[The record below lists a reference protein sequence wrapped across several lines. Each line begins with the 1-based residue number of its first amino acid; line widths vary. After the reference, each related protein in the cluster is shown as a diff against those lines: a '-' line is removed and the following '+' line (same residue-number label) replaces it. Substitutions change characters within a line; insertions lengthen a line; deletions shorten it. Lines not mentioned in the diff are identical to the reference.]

1 MGAFCWM
8 RLLLGLCRKKRPQD
22 KRRYTMVKKKFSS
35 NFTIIL
41 FLAPALILFGMFI
54 LYPVCNTIYLSFH
67 SWKGIYGAPVN
78 FVGLKNYA
86 QVLTSEDFWR
96 SLLNSLFFMIGGF
109 LILMP
114 LSFGLALLITS
125 KLKGTKIMKTSYFM
139 PVMLSTTAVALMWVY
154 MLNPSYGVVN
164 QLLRGIGLEKL
175 CQDWLSTP
183 VLNMWCII
191 LVNEWMYAGYNML
204 IFAAGLVSIPS
215 DVYEAAKL
223 DGCTGWK
230 KLRYISI
237 PLSKESFKIFAILCV
252 TGCLKAFDLVWA
264 MTKGGP
270 NHTSEVPA
278 SLLYNEAFTFKFFG
292 KSSAIGVLLLVLGIS
307 ISILVNTVLK
317 REEA

>member
-1 MGAFCWM
+1 
-8 RLLLGLCRKKRPQD
+8 
-22 KRRYTMVKKKFSS
+22 MVKKKISS
-35 NFTIIL
+35 NITIIL

-67 SWKGIYGAPVN
+67 SWKGIYGSPVN

>member
-1 MGAFCWM
+1 
-8 RLLLGLCRKKRPQD
+8 
-22 KRRYTMVKKKFSS
+22 MVKKKFSS
-35 NFTIIL
+35 NITIIL
-41 FLAPALILFGMFI
+41 FLAPALILFTMFI

-67 SWKGIYGAPVN
+67 SWKGIYGSPVE

-86 QVLTSEDFWR
+86 QVLTSADFWR

-109 LILMP
+109 VILMP

-125 KLKGTKIMKTSYFM
+125 KLRGTKLMKTSYFM

-164 QLLRGIGLEKL
+164 QLLRGIGLENL

-237 PLSKESFKIFAILCV
+237 PLSKESFKIFSILCV

-307 ISILVNTVLK
+307 ISILVNTILK

>member
-1 MGAFCWM
+1 M
-8 RLLLGLCRKKRPQD
+8 
-22 KRRYTMVKKKFSS
+22 KKKLSS

-41 FLAPALILFGMFI
+41 FLAPALILFAMFI

-86 QVLTSEDFWR
+86 QVLSGADFWR
-96 SLLNSLFFMIGGF
+96 SLLNSVFFMIGGF
-109 LILMP
+109 VILMP

-164 QLLRGIGLEKL
+164 QLMRGIGLEKL

-237 PLSKESFKIFAILCV
+237 PLSKESFKIFSILCV
-252 TGCLKAFDLVWA
+252 TGCLKAFDPVWA
-264 MTKGGP
+264 ITKGGL
-270 NHTSEVPA
+270 TI
-278 SLLYNEAFTFKFFG
+278 LLRCRHHCYIMKHLHLS
-292 KSSAIGVLLLVLGIS
+292 SSANPVPS
-307 ISILVNTVLK
+307 ASCC
-317 REEA
+317 

>member
-1 MGAFCWM
+1 M
-8 RLLLGLCRKKRPQD
+8 
-22 KRRYTMVKKKFSS
+22 KKKLSS
-35 NFTIIL
+35 KVINVL
-41 FLAPALILFGMFI
+41 FLAPALILFVMFI
-54 LYPVCNTIYLSFH
+54 LYPVCNTVYLSFH
-67 SWKGIYGAPVN
+67 SWKGIYGAPVK
-78 FVGLKNYA
+78 FVGLRNYT
-86 QVLTSEDFWR
+86 QVLSNDSFWL

-109 LILMP
+109 LVLMP

-125 KLKGTKIMKTSYFM
+125 KLKGTKLMKTSYFM

-164 QLLRGIGLEKL
+164 QLLEGIGLENL
-175 CQDWLSTP
+175 RQDWLSTP
-183 VLNMWCII
+183 VLNIWCIV

-204 IFAAGLVSIPS
+204 IFAAGLVSIPG

-230 KLRYISI
+230 QLRYISI
-237 PLSKESFKIFAILCV
+237 PLSKESFKIFSILCV

-278 SLLYNEAFTFKFFG
+278 SLLYNEAFTFKSFG

-307 ISILVNTVLK
+307 LSILVNTVLK

>member
-1 MGAFCWM
+1 M
-8 RLLLGLCRKKRPQD
+8 
-22 KRRYTMVKKKFSS
+22 KKKFSS
-35 NFTIIL
+35 HLTIIL
-41 FLAPALILFGMFI
+41 FLAPALILFAMFI

-67 SWKGIYGAPVN
+67 SWKGIYGSPVN
-78 FVGLKNYA
+78 FVGMKNYA
-86 QVLTSEDFWR
+86 QVLSNEEFWR
-96 SLLNSLFFMIGGF
+96 SLLNSVFFMIGGF
-109 LILMP
+109 VVLMP

-125 KLKGTKIMKTSYFM
+125 KLRGTKIMKTSYFM

-164 QLLRGIGLEKL
+164 QLLRSIGLEKL
-175 CQDWLSTP
+175 CKDWLSTP
-183 VLNMWCII
+183 VLNIWCII

-237 PLSKESFKIFAILCV
+237 PLSKESFKIFSILCV